1 MSDSHASLLPDVLL
15 EAARGVVEAHR
26 AAGTKVAV
34 AESCTGGLVSA
45 ALTEIPGSS
54 DVFEAGFVTYS
65 NEAKAAMLGV
75 SEDVID
81 TFGAVS
87 IATAWAMAQGAL
99 KKSGADAAV
108 AITGIAGPTGG
119 SERKPVGTV
128 IFARARRGAD
138 PKEIFAD
145 TRHFGDHGRG
155 GVRLQAAL
163 CALELLMPPSDP
175 PGP

>member
-1 MSDSHASLLPDVLL
+1 VTEERSSLLPDELL
-15 EAARGVVEAHR
+15 DAARKVVEAHR
-26 AAGTKVAV
+26 AAGTMVAL
-34 AESCTGGLVSA
+34 AESCTGGLVAA

-54 DVFEAGFVTYS
+54 EVLGAGFVTYS
-65 NEAKAAMLGV
+65 NEAKVAMLGI
-75 SEDVID
+75 SEEVVE

-99 KKSGADAAV
+99 AKSGADVAV
-108 AITGIAGPTGG
+108 AITGIAGPGGG

-145 TRHFGDHGRG
+145 IKQFGDLGRG

-163 CALELLMPPSDP
+163 CALELLMPVSDA